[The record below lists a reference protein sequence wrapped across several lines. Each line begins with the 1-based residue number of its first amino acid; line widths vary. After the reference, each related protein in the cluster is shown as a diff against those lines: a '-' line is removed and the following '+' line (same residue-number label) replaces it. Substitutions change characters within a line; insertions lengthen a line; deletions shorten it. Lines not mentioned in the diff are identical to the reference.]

1 MIYTSLQDLDIQPN
15 VRRLLL
21 QTIKNERMHHAY
33 LFYGAQGSGK
43 LATALTF
50 AKHLLC
56 IKNTEE
62 PCQTCSSCFKMNK
75 LAHPDLTL
83 MFPAPIKDGKADPT
97 ALSQG
102 IEHYSTNPF
111 TAPPFDAN
119 LNYFVETMREV
130 KTSVKYAPSESPR
143 RIILL
148 HEIEEM
154 NDATANAFLKL
165 LEEPPAHT
173 TLLMTSSNIKRIL
186 PTIRS
191 RCQQFYCAPLT
202 EKQLFSIAQ
211 KVQANATLSDLPIKL
226 ANGNA
231 KRMFDYY
238 SIDLSALR
246 DLLPN
251 FLRYAITMKPLE
263 LNQVIDNFKK
273 RSRSEV
279 IEFLDLVL
287 FWFRDSQILATKQE
301 IKNPLINI
309 DLDAELN
316 KFTSRFP
323 NLDFTKIVDEVELT
337 KTYIRQNVHIELAL
351 NDLAVRLH
359 TQIVMK

>member
-1 MIYTSLQDLDIQPN
+1 MIYSRLHDLNIQPN

-21 QTIKNERMHHAY
+21 QTIENERIHHAY

-50 AKHLLC
+50 AQHMLC
-56 IKNTEE
+56 INSVAE
-62 PCQTCSSCFKMNK
+62 PCQTCSSCFKMKK

-83 MFPAPIKDGKADPT
+83 MFPAPIKDGKADPS
-97 ALSQG
+97 ALNLG
-102 IEHYSTNPF
+102 VEHYSKNPF

-119 LNYFVETMREV
+119 LNYFVETMREI

-143 RIILL
+143 RVILL
-148 HEIEEM
+148 HEIEKM

-165 LEEPPAHT
+165 LEEPPEHT
-173 TLLMTSSNIKRIL
+173 TLIMTTSNIQRIL

-202 EKQLFSIAQ
+202 EEQLFSIAQ
-211 KVQANATLSDLPIKL
+211 KIQPDATPNDLPIKL

-231 KRMFDYY
+231 RRMFEFY

-251 FLRYAITMKPLE
+251 FLRYAVTMKPLE
-263 LNQVIDNFKK
+263 LNQVIDAFKK
-273 RSRSEV
+273 KSRAEV
-279 IEFLDLVL
+279 VEFLDLML
-287 FWFRDSQILATKQE
+287 FWFRDSQILALKEE
-301 IKNPLINI
+301 IQNPLINI

-323 NLDFTKIVDEVELT
+323 NLDFTKIVDEIELA